1 MSKKKK
7 TKEAAPTTDAENE
20 ISPAQPEGTTQG
32 DADIETDQPT
42 EELAAVQNDPT
53 DDKPQAED
61 EPDTQEAETEPTPDP
76 ELSKADAALSDEL
89 KGEIERVRSEANK
102 LEAGGGV
109 FTARV
114 KDMRRLCDQAEACK
128 TTGEAHTHLAHLK
141 AHKMA

>member
-53 DDKPQAED
+53 DDKPQVRMSRT
-61 EPDTQEAETEPTPDP
+61 PRRPRPSRPLTPSFPKPTRPCP
-76 ELSKADAALSDEL
+76 TNSRA
-89 KGEIERVRSEANK
+89 RSSGCGAK
-102 LEAGGGV
+102 RTSWKPGV
-109 FTARV
+109 V
-114 KDMRRLCDQAEACK
+114 SSLP
-128 TTGEAHTHLAHLK
+128 G
-141 AHKMA
+141 